1 MRSDLMLNYFKSFK
15 TYDLSFSLS
24 LLPLANEHLTTKF
37 MCVCVLL
44 CIQKSFRKN
53 PMFLHYNKGLK
64 NLCNFNHM
72 FFLLLNFENLAFQR
86 TPKHENSGK

>member
-37 MCVCVLL
+37 MCVCVFY
-44 CIQKSFRKN
+44 CAS
-53 PMFLHYNKGLK
+53 K
-64 NLCNFNHM
+64 NL
-72 FFLLLNFENLAFQR
+72 L
-86 TPKHENSGK
+86 GKILCFYIIIKD